1 MRLYQRNLNS
11 ACNYTGFKPY
21 PGMLRVPR
29 THFCEMSAKTCAFV
43 VANPRL
49 LHVDDAPRRLGLHK
63 SRHKTSNLITCKDCD
78 TQVKR
83 SYYPRKLPDNRG
95 ARVLTN
101 CNYPPAR
108 PYFRPSAVPH
118 RVYYELTLF
127 PEGILPVFP
136 MRTIILHFSVDHVTC
151 ECVSSFNSNVPRE
164 SCVAPI
170 IAIL

>member
-21 PGMLRVPR
+21 PGMLRGLPR

-108 PYFRPSAVPH
+108 RTFVRPLYHIAFTMNLHYS
-118 RVYYELTLF
+118 RK
-127 PEGILPVFP
+127 VFCLYS
-136 MRTIILHFSVDHVTC
+136 RC
-151 ECVSSFNSNVPRE
+151 ER
-164 SCVAPI
+164 
-170 IAIL
+170 